1 MFQQTID
8 IPMVRIVLRYS
19 PICFYTLMRQIF
31 FKNKDRK
38 LAQAINSGFYYIE
51 DVLLLNNFR
60 FGYYLHRIY
69 RSFSER
75 FQNIIIKLIVYG
87 SVP

>member
-1 MFQQTID
+1 MLDFFIDNIFVLFGGQVFQQTID

-51 DVLLLNNFR
+51 DVLR
-60 FGYYLHRIY
+60 RQI
-69 RSFSER
+69 
-75 FQNIIIKLIVYG
+75 
-87 SVP
+87 